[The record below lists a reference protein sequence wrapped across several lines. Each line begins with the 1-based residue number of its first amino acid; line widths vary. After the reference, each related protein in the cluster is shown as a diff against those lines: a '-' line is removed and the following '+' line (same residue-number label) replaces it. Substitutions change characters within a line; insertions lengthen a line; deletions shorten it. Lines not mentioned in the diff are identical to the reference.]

1 MARQVEAVKR
11 LQRIEGHV
19 YSLRKML
26 EEGRTYPEVVQQ
38 ILAVRSSLDG
48 VVNVL
53 VEDLAESCVNGAGG
67 NEELKKNATQLK
79 EVVSMIK

>member
-1 MARQVEAVKR
+1 MARQPEVIRR

-26 EEGRTYPEVVQQ
+26 EGGRSYPDVVQQ

-48 VVNVL
+48 VVSVL
-53 VEDLAESCVNGAGG
+53 VEDLAESCVNGAGS
-67 NEELKKNATQLK
+67 NEELKKSATQLK
-79 EVVSMIK
+79 EVVGMIK

>member
-1 MARQVEAVKR
+1 MQKQAEAIKR

-26 EEGRTYPEVVQQ
+26 EEGRSYPEVVQQ

-48 VVNVL
+48 VTNVI
-53 VEDLAESCVNGAGG
+53 VQDLAESCVNSAGT
-67 NEELKKNATQLK
+67 NDELKSNANQLK
-79 EVVSMIK
+79 EIVAMLK